1 MQNDKFFLWH
11 TWFSDVFNRPN
22 DCNGFDIVIGNPP
35 FVEAKKLKYIA
46 SILKNNYSIY
56 SGTADLSIYFVELAF
71 RLLSIKGYAYYITT
85 NKFFN
90 TGYGKKVRE
99 LLAQK
104 NIRTLLNFEQVEVF
118 ENVLVSSVILG
129 CQNRE
134 LLNNNSITYE
144 QFYKLKYKEFKS
156 EFINRLNELGYY
168 PQNYLDSAEW
178 SFADTSGLMLR
189 EHIKQNSTNLSDI
202 NGINIYR
209 GVTTGYNPAFI
220 IDNEKRDEL
229 ILADSHNIAI
239 IKNMLQGRNIRKWYY
254 NESNENLIFTRRG
267 CIIDNYPLLKE
278 HLSQF
283 YNQLKPK
290 ISSTDLEGR
299 KPGKYK
305 WFEILDNTAYYQE
318 FEKSEKII
326 WGLTADKWAFA
337 YDGNQHFLPSNG
349 YILTSSN
356 IPIKYIL
363 GVLNSKLMKHYFGYI
378 GVMTAGGAYTLKAA
392 SISSLPFKVAIDT
405 SALVDIVNSILKI
418 KKADK
423 NADISE
429 QERKIDSFVYQLYG
443 LTDEEIKI
451 IEGG

>member
-1 MQNDKFFLWH
+1 
-11 TWFSDVFNRPN
+11 
-22 DCNGFDIVIGNPP
+22 
-35 FVEAKKLKYIA
+35 
-46 SILKNNYSIY
+46 LKNNYSIY
-56 SGTADLSIYFVELAF
+56 LGTADLSIYFVELAF
-71 RLLSIKGYAYYITT
+71 RLLSVKGYAYYITT

-156 EFINRLNELGYY
+156 EFINRLNELGCY

-239 IKNMLQGRNIRKWYY
+239 IKNMLQGRNIRKWFY

-392 SISSLPFKVAIDT
+392 SISSLPFKVAINA
-405 SALVDIVNSILKI
+405 SPLVNIVDSILKI
-418 KKADK
+418 KKTDK
-423 NADISE
+423 NADISV
-429 QERKIDSFVYQLYG
+429 QERMIDSFVYKLYG
-443 LTDEEIKI
+443 LSDEEIKI
-451 IEGG
+451 IERGH